1 MRPTRPL
8 IRFVVGTGL
17 AALAVGA
24 CNSGGGG
31 QGSASLLPSD
41 VSAIVFL
48 QRTPRDSTGNVFDY
62 ASYLPGGKIMKL
74 EPPSPNGT
82 LTDLT
87 ALASA
92 NAATTGVDFTGAD
105 IMAWDLSFDA
115 KQLVFSARLAN
126 EPKYQLFT
134 MNVDGTNPTQVTAG
148 DNDYVFPVFL
158 PGQKLLFMSNES
170 VETGAPQFQDEYE
183 RATTTQVGTINL
195 DGTNMQLGARN
206 VSHRVAPTLLPD
218 GHILYTE
225 WMHLGDVN
233 EGHLRLMNADMTG
246 MKEAFGNELP
256 ATSVQT
262 NSYLRARYV
271 DSHPNPD
278 GTMAYR
284 AVAVGTSRDRT
295 LQAGKLLL
303 IDLAKSEA
311 TSSAVDLTPKVP
323 GDRGDSADGVGR
335 YYDAE
340 PIGTPAG
347 NTFLVS
353 WADGP
358 VQTETLGAAKLTANF
373 GLYVYDAASDTRH
386 PLYDDPSMW
395 EVQARPLKARAEP
408 KITASPI
415 LGDSFVISA
424 IDVRNTSLTDIQEG
438 LTSQTPVKVR
448 LIEGFSGEEGIRTF
462 GSTEF
467 DGQSLYGEVPIN
479 SDNSFAA
486 QVPGNVPFHMQVI
499 DKFAM
504 SIVNES
510 IWISGRAGEQRFC
523 GGCHENRTET
533 TLIQPGVQENVLRG
547 AVNLDVPR
555 AQRVS
560 TNYTQG
566 NIRGVPWDLAI
577 QPMLTAKCATCHDG
591 DASKPGNPSYTVT
604 DMTTM
609 TSQTFTFNLSGDKLN
624 VIVGEK
630 MSGDF
635 TQSYI
640 SLMGLGEMLGE
651 DDVTITPPDY
661 TPSYVTTPSAHDST
675 VIQMLNPMQQFPA
688 ADPNVRAF
696 DATMGIPAMATTC
709 ASMRKNDP
717 SYVCIHPTE
726 LGGQGLSADEFYRL
740 ILSIDMGGQFFSREN
755 KDEATP

>member
-1 MRPTRPL
+1 MATLRTAARIGL
-8 IRFVVGTGL
+8 LATGI
-17 AALAVGA
+17 AASACSKNNSSAGA
-24 CNSGGGG
+24 
-31 QGSASLLPSD
+31 LPSD
-41 VSAIVFL
+41 VTSIMFL
-48 QRTPRDSTGNVFDY
+48 QRLPRTDTGNVFDY
-62 ASYLPGGKIMKL
+62 TSYIPGGRL
-74 EPPSPNGT
+74 VTLTPPSADGKLAV
-82 LTDLT
+82 LTSDPMFAT
-87 ALASA
+87 AD
-92 NAATTGVDFTGAD
+92 V
-105 IMAWDLSFDA
+105 MAYDLSFDA
-115 KQLVFSARLAN
+115 KSVVFSAKLTDNDRYHL
-126 EPKYQLFT
+126 YS
-134 MNVDGTNPTQVTAG
+134 MNLDGTSLMQLTSG
-148 DNDYVFPVFL
+148 DDDYVYPIYV
-158 PGQKLLFMSNES
+158 PGQKILFTTTKS
-170 VETGAPQFQDEYE
+170 VEADANQFRDEYE
-183 RATTTQVGTINL
+183 RQTTAQVGTVNI
-195 DGTNMQLGARN
+195 DGTGETLGPRN
-206 VSHRVAPTLLPD
+206 VSHRVAPTLLPN
-218 GHILYTE
+218 GRVVYTE
-225 WMHLGDVN
+225 WRHMGPTND
-233 EGHLRLMNADMTG
+233 GHLRMMNEDMTG
-246 MKEAFGNELP
+246 MREAFGGEQGGDGL
-256 ATSVQT
+256 T
-262 NSYLRARYV
+262 NSYLKARYIQTKTLA
-271 DSHPNPD
+271 DGSPD
-278 GTMAYR
+278 YQMIAI
-284 AVAVGTSRDRT
+284 GTSRDRT

-303 IDLAKSEA
+303 LDLNGSEA
-311 TSSAVDLTPKVP
+311 LSHGQDLTPLVP
-323 GDRGDSADGVGR
+323 GDRTPSALGVGR

-340 PIGTPAG
+340 SIGNPSDLK
-347 NTFLVS
+347 FLTS

-358 VQTETLGAAKLTANF
+358 VESSLLAMANSNANF
-373 GLYVYDAASDTRH
+373 GLYAFDANSGVRS
-386 PLYDDPSMW
+386 PVYDDPKYW
-395 EVQARPLKARAEP
+395 DVLARPIKPHAEP
-408 KITASPI
+408 APTSSPI
-415 LGDSFVISA
+415 SGTSTTVGSLNVY
-424 IDVRNTSLTDIQEG
+424 NTSLTPIPAG
-438 LTSQTPVKVR
+438 SVVKVR

-604 DMTTM
+604 DRTTM
-609 TSQTFTFNLSGDKLN
+609 SSQTFIFNLSGDKLN
-624 VIVGEK
+624 VVVGEK

-726 LGGQGLSADEFYRL
+726 LGGQGLTADEYYRL